1 MSNTTAVKATGCKLE
16 RIVPILNVKNLA
28 ASVDYYVNVLSFT
41 KDWDWGDPPN
51 FAGVSRDDCS
61 IMLCE
66 GGQGSAG
73 TWIWIGVEDAETFYA
88 EYKACGAAIH
98 QTPTN
103 YPWAYE
109 FKIEDPD
116 GHVLRI
122 GSSPKADQPFVE

>member
-1 MSNTTAVKATGCKLE
+1 MSNTNAAKETDGKVE

-28 ASVDYYVNVLSFT
+28 ASLDYYVNALGFT

-66 GGQGSAG
+66 GGQGHPG
-73 TWIWIGVEDAETFYA
+73 TWIWIGVGDAGALYK
-88 EYKACGAAIH
+88 EYKACGAAI
-98 QTPTN
+98 QETPTN

-109 FKIEDPD
+109 FRIEDPD
-116 GHVLRI
+116 GHILRI
-122 GSSPKADQPFVE
+122 GSSPRADKPFTN